1 MKTAV
6 ETEAVS
12 AVESHGQRGE
22 GNFRRG
28 NTTHPDTDCTGGR
41 QMELP
46 QWVEDDI
53 ELLPKDFSGQ
63 IVIEVWEGGVTRRD
77 IVNRRQA
84 PKIAAE
90 TLPRDI

>member
-1 MKTAV
+1 
-6 ETEAVS
+6 
-12 AVESHGQRGE
+12 
-22 GNFRRG
+22 
-28 NTTHPDTDCTGGR
+28 
-41 QMELP
+41 MELP

-53 ELLPKDFSGQ
+53 ELLSKDFSGQ

-90 TLPRDI
+90 TLPREI

>member
-1 MKTAV
+1 MMGTPRTRTR
-6 ETEAVS
+6 TE
-12 AVESHGQRGE
+12 R
-22 GNFRRG
+22 
-28 NTTHPDTDCTGGR
+28 GR
-41 QMELP
+41 QMEVP

-77 IVNRRQA
+77 ILNRRQA

-90 TLPRDI
+90 TLPREI

>member
-1 MKTAV
+1 
-6 ETEAVS
+6 
-12 AVESHGQRGE
+12 
-22 GNFRRG
+22 
-28 NTTHPDTDCTGGR
+28 
-41 QMELP
+41 MELP

-53 ELLPKDFSGQ
+53 KLLPKDFSGQ

-90 TLPRDI
+90 TLPREI

>member
-1 MKTAV
+1 
-6 ETEAVS
+6 
-12 AVESHGQRGE
+12 
-22 GNFRRG
+22 
-28 NTTHPDTDCTGGR
+28 
-41 QMELP
+41 MELP
-46 QWVEDDI
+46 QRVEDDI

-90 TLPRDI
+90 TLPREI